1 MSDASAQRVYEVDEV
16 VLGWKPTESAG
27 AALEWILQRIDRL
40 AAPLTLLTVFDQK
53 KQYDE
58 ATRAGVAERAEAVA
72 AEVRAMHPSITVTT
86 ERVDGDPAQLLAG
99 RTSPETLVVV
109 GTDRRRGLS
118 VKYAFSFGARLAAR
132 AKGPVA
138 LIPHGDSSGGSG
150 SEPRSGVVVGV
161 DGTPASLAAARVA
174 ARIALAR
181 GAEELVVVHVWQEPT
196 PWQDAYLPPD
206 DAFLDSLQK
215 VHQDVLDESVAQFA
229 AEWPELP
236 ITTKLV
242 HGLAPWG
249 LLDQAAQGSLLV
261 VGTHASRGI
270 QRFFLGSVSHT
281 VVLNLEGPTI
291 VVPQR

>member
-1 MSDASAQRVYEVDEV
+1 MTDAAGKRVYEVDEV
-16 VLGWKPTESAG
+16 VLGWKPSEAAD
-27 AALEWILQRIDRL
+27 AALDWVLQRIDRL
-40 AAPLTLLTVFDQK
+40 AAPLTLLTVLDAK
-53 KQYDE
+53 KSYDE
-58 ATRAGVAERAEAVA
+58 ATRAQLQSDAEAVA
-72 AEVRAMHPSITVTT
+72 AGVREKHPSITVATQLV
-86 ERVDGDPAQLLAG
+86 EGDPPQVLAG
-99 RTSPETLVVV
+99 LTSPEKLVVV

-118 VKYAFSFGARLAAR
+118 LRYAFSFGARLAAR

-138 LIPHGDSSGGSG
+138 LIPHG
-150 SEPRSGVVVGV
+150 EPELGTGVVVGV

-181 GAEELVVVHVWQEPT
+181 GGEELVIVHVWQEPT

-206 DAFLDSLQK
+206 DGFLESLQK

-229 AEWPELP
+229 EDWPELV
-236 ITTKLV
+236 ITKKLV

-249 LLDQAAQGSLLV
+249 LLDQAARGSLLV
-261 VGTHASRGI
+261 VGTRSSRGI

-291 VVPQR
+291 VVPNK

>member
-1 MSDASAQRVYEVDEV
+1 MADGGAKRVYEVDEV
-16 VLGWKPTESAG
+16 ILGWKPAESAD
-27 AALEWILQRIDRL
+27 AALEWVEQRIDRL
-40 AAPLTLLTVFDQK
+40 AAPLTLLTVLDAK
-53 KQYDE
+53 KDYDE
-58 ATRAGVAERAEAVA
+58 GKRAEIQQA
-72 AEVRAMHPSITVTT
+72 ADAAAAAIRSKHPSITVTT
-86 ERVDGDPAQLLAG
+86 KLVDGDPPQVLAAL
-99 RTSPETLVVV
+99 TSAEKLVVV

-118 VKYAFSFGARLAAR
+118 LRYAFSFGARLAAR

-138 LIPHGDSSGGSG
+138 LIPHGETELGT
-150 SEPRSGVVVGV
+150 GVVVGV

-181 GAEELVVVHVWQEPT
+181 GGEELVVVHVWQEPT

-206 DAFLDSLQK
+206 DGFLESLQK

-229 AEWPELP
+229 DDWPELR

-249 LLDQAAQGSLLV
+249 LLDQAAHGSLLV
-261 VGTHASRGI
+261 VGTRSSRGI

-281 VVLNLEGPTI
+281 VVLNLEGPTV
-291 VVPQR
+291 VVPVK

>member
-1 MSDASAQRVYEVDEV
+1 MTDGGAKRVYEVDEV
-16 VLGWKPTESAG
+16 VLGWKPAESAD
-27 AALEWILQRIDRL
+27 AALEWVLQRIDRL
-40 AAPLTLLTVFDQK
+40 AAPLTLLTVLDGKKSYDDEKRAQIQK
-53 KQYDE
+53 D
-58 ATRAGVAERAEAVA
+58 AEAVA
-72 AEVRAMHPSITVTT
+72 EGVRSKHPSITVTT
-86 ERVDGDPAQLLAG
+86 RVVEGDPPQVLAG
-99 RTSPETLVVV
+99 LTSPEKLVVV

-118 VKYAFSFGARLAAR
+118 LRYAFSFGARLAAR

-138 LIPHGDSSGGSG
+138 LIPHGE
-150 SEPRSGVVVGV
+150 SELGTGVVVGV

-181 GAEELVVVHVWQEPT
+181 GGEELVIVHVWQEPT

-206 DAFLDSLQK
+206 DGFLESLQK

-229 AEWPELP
+229 EDWPELV
-236 ITTKLV
+236 ITKKLV

-249 LLDQAAQGSLLV
+249 LLDQAANGSLLV
-261 VGTHASRGI
+261 VGTRSSRGI

-291 VVPQR
+291 VVPNK